1 MSFIITMTL
10 PRHHPPPP
18 PTPQNQANKQSKQ
31 KQTDKTKQT
40 IQNKPSHIHPI
51 HTLLYCTTVQDKI
64 YDAVHCILYDKL
76 AMRPYQI
83 QIFS

>member
-10 PRHHPPPP
+10 PRHPPPP
-18 PTPQNQANKQSKQ
+18 KKTLKNQANKQSKQ

-40 IQNKPSHIHPI
+40 KPHTPDTYSPI
-51 HTLLYCTTVQDKI
+51 LYYRTRQDVT
-64 YDAVHCILYDKL
+64 VHCILYDKL
-76 AMRPYQI
+76 AIRPYQI